1 MAIKVM
7 FVCMGNICR
16 SPMAEA
22 VFQDMVNKAGL
33 ADQFSL
39 DSAGTGGWHEGE
51 VAHRGTLEIL
61 KKHSIPYNGR
71 ARQITPSDFDT
82 FDYIMAMDRE
92 NLSGITRFMN
102 QREAAAKANMFTR
115 DAKKP
120 EIALFLSY
128 ANRAGTASEREVP
141 DPYYDGNF
149 TEVYDLVTRGCAA
162 LLAQIRATHRI

>member
-1 MAIKVM
+1 MTKVL

-33 ADQFSL
+33 GERFLL

-51 VAHRGTLEIL
+51 TAHRGTLEIL
-61 KKHSIPYNGR
+61 KKNHIPYNGR

-82 FDYIMAMDRE
+82 FDYILVMDRE
-92 NLSGITRFMN
+92 NLSAVTRFMN
-102 QREAAAKANMFTR
+102 QRDAAAKANTFTR

-128 ANRAGTASEREVP
+128 ANRAGTVNEREVP

-149 TEVYDLVTRGCAA
+149 TEVFDLVTRGCAA
-162 LLAQIRATHRI
+162 LLAHIRATHRV

>member
-1 MAIKVM
+1 
-7 FVCMGNICR
+7 MGNICR

-33 ADQFSL
+33 SEKFSL

-51 VAHRGTLEIL
+51 AAHRGTLDIL
-61 KKHSIPYNGR
+61 RKNQIAYNGR

-82 FDYIMAMDRE
+82 FDYIVAMDRE
-92 NLSGITRFMN
+92 NLSGVTRFMN
-102 QREAAAKANMFTR
+102 QRDAAAKANTFTR

-128 ANRAGTASEREVP
+128 ANRAGTVETREVP

-149 TEVYDLVTRGCAA
+149 SEVYDLVMRGCAA
-162 LLAQIRATHRI
+162 LLAHIRAAHRI